1 MKIHVNGITLNYE
14 KTGEGP
20 PLILIHGNSEDLS
33 IFLPMTKVLKKH
45 FTVYLV
51 DSRDHGKSQK
61 VPVLR
66 YEDMA
71 DDIAAFI
78 QELKIEKP
86 VLYGFSD
93 GGIIGLL
100 LAIRYPH
107 LLSALVIS
115 GANVHPKGIKARY
128 RLVMQAGYYITRD
141 NKLSLML
148 NQPNITAQKLQSIS
162 VPTHITAGSNDMIKE
177 SHTRRIHTNIKNSRL
192 IIYPNHTHDSYIL
205 KSTLM
210 LRYLIQQFSKNTKQY
225 HNTGE
230 TD

>member
-1 MKIHVNGITLNYE
+1 M
-14 KTGEGP
+14 
-20 PLILIHGNSEDLS
+20 
-33 IFLPMTKVLKKH
+33 
-45 FTVYLV
+45 
-51 DSRDHGKSQK
+51 
-61 VPVLR
+61 
-66 YEDMA
+66 
-71 DDIAAFI
+71 
-78 QELKIEKP
+78 
-86 VLYGFSD
+86 YGFSD

-162 VPTHITAGSNDMIKE
+162 VPTYNRRQQRYDQRKPYP
-177 SHTRRIHTNIKNSRL
+177 SHTHQHQNSRL